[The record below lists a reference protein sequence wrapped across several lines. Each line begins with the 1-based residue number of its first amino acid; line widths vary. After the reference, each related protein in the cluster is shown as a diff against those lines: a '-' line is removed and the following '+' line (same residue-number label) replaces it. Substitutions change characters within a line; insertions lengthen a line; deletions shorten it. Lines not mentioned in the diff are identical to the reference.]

1 MLSLGYPSLDSL
13 SEGDLGRYAPIASAI
28 LSGNDLHR
36 DRRWV
41 PAIRSFLVPFQLD
54 KWFDR
59 ASTVSSAEPLT
70 TPRKTVRE
78 PHRPEEDRGIEGP
91 NLSSLPCC
99 KGRDRVQRRSWQK

>member
-1 MLSLGYPSLDSL
+1 MLSPGYPSLDSL
-13 SEGDLGRYAPIASAI
+13 SEGGLGRYAPIASAI
-28 LSGNDLHR
+28 LIGNDLRR

-70 TPRKTVRE
+70 TPRK
-78 PHRPEEDRGIEGP
+78 IEGP

-99 KGRDRVQRRSWQK
+99 KGRDRVQRRSWHK